1 VATTIVLDPE
11 AWAETNFGSCELGD
25 NRRTNRAV
33 TLASQIAAHPD
44 GSTPDQTETWSDLK
58 AAYRLFDED
67 DVTFQALCEPHWK
80 LTRSRTGGVWLIIG
94 DTTEIDFTHHRE
106 TEGLGPIGNG
116 RGHGFLLHSA
126 LMVGADTDEI
136 VGLAG
141 AELFH
146 RNPARQGEST
156 HQRKQRPRES
166 EVWGRVI
173 DLVGPPADET
183 RFVHVLDAGADNYEV
198 YCHLLSQRAGWVV
211 RAAQHHRV
219 VVDDSG
225 RCVALDELLTAQA
238 VEGTYELSL
247 RARQGQKART
257 AKVEVRFAPVT
268 MPRPH
273 SISPWV
279 RRHGAQSIPM
289 WVVEVREIGARKGVE
304 PLHWVLLTS
313 EPVRTFEDAWRII
326 GWYEKRF
333 LVEEYHKCLK
343 TGCRVE
349 ERQYTTSDRLERVT
363 GMLSIVAVRLLQ
375 LKSMARTEP
384 ERPADEVVP
393 RRWTQALTAV
403 RKKGKPIQTVRDFF
417 RALAGLGGFLGRKGD
432 GEPGWITIWRGL
444 DKLILCMR
452 GAEALA
458 KKCG

>member
-1 VATTIVLDPE
+1 MALDPR
-11 AWAETNFGSCELGD
+11 AWAEVNFGACELGD
-25 NRRTNRAV
+25 ERRTKRAV
-33 TLASQIAAHPD
+33 TLAAQIAAHPD

-58 AAYRLFDED
+58 AAYRLFGED
-67 DVTFQALCEPHWK
+67 DVTFQALCEPHWR
-80 LTRSRTGGVWLIIG
+80 LTRARSGGTWLVIG
-94 DTTEIDFTHHRE
+94 DTTEIDFTSHRE
-106 TEGLGPIGNG
+106 TAGLGPIGNG
-116 RGHGFLLHSA
+116 GGHGFLLHSA
-126 LMVGADTDEI
+126 LMVSADTDEI

-141 AELFH
+141 AELFY
-146 RNPARQGEST
+146 RKPVGKGESG
-156 HQRKQRPRES
+156 HQKKQRSRES

-173 DLVGPPADET
+173 DLVGPPPDET
-183 RFVHVLDAGADNYEV
+183 RFLHVLDAGADNFEV
-198 YCHLLSQRAGWVV
+198 YCHLLSQRSGWVV
-211 RAAQHHRV
+211 RVAQHHRKV
-219 VVDDSG
+219 IDDGG
-225 RCVALDELLTAQA
+225 RRVAIEDLLTERP
-238 VEGTYELSL
+238 VEGTYELNL

-279 RRHGAQSIPM
+279 RAQGPRTIAM
-289 WVVEVREIGARKGVE
+289 WVVEVREVGAPKGVD

-313 EPVRTFEDAWRII
+313 EPIRTFDDAWTII

-349 ERQYTTSDRLERVT
+349 ERQYSTSDRLERVT
-363 GMLSIVAVRLLQ
+363 GMLSILAVRLIE
-375 LKSMARTEP
+375 LKSVARTEP
-384 ERPADEVVP
+384 ERPVEEVVP
-393 RRWTQALTAV
+393 RRWTQALSAV
-403 RKKGKPIQTVRDFF
+403 RKKGKPIHTVRDFF

-432 GEPGWITIWRGL
+432 GEPGWLTIWRGL
-444 DKLILCMR
+444 DKLILCLR

>member
-1 VATTIVLDPE
+1 MATTSVLDPE
-11 AWAETNFGSCELGD
+11 AWAVANFGSCELGD

-33 TLASQIAAHPD
+33 TLAAQIAAHPD

-58 AAYRLFDED
+58 AAYRLFHED
-67 DVTFQALCEPHWK
+67 DVTFQALCEPHWR
-80 LTRSRTGGVWLIIG
+80 LTRGRSGGVWLIIG
-94 DTTEIDFTHHRE
+94 DTTEIDFSHHRE
-106 TEGLGPIGNG
+106 TAGLGPIGNG

-126 LMVGADTDEI
+126 LMVSADTDEI

-146 RNPARQGEST
+146 RKPARKGEST

-173 DLVGPPADET
+173 DLVGPPPDET

-211 RAAQHHRV
+211 RAAQHHRM
-219 VVDDSG
+219 VVDDG
-225 RCVALDELLTAQA
+225 GPRVALNELLPAQA
-238 VEGTYELSL
+238 VAGTYELSL

-268 MPRPH
+268 MPCPH
-273 SISPWV
+273 SASPWV
-279 RRHGAQSIPM
+279 RRYGAQAIAM
-289 WVVEVREIGARKGVE
+289 WVVEVHEIGAPRGME
-304 PLHWVLLTS
+304 PLHWLLLTS
-313 EPVRTFEDAWRII
+313 EPVRTFEAAWKII

-349 ERQYTTSDRLERVT
+349 ARQYAASDRLERVT
-363 GMLSIVAVRLLQ
+363 GMLSILAVRLIQ
-375 LKSMARTEP
+375 LKSLARTEP
-384 ERPADEVVP
+384 ERPVDEVVP
-393 RRWTQALTAV
+393 RRWTQALTAI
-403 RKKGKPIQTVRDFF
+403 RKKGKPIQTIRDFF